1 QASFK
6 LDAAATLPR
15 TSSPSAAPT
24 RTACAPI
31 PQSCARRRLFRCQAH
46 LTVARKRDVMQTLID
61 LIRREPVLSQG
72 AMQAI
77 FACGVAFGMPIS
89 QQQLGALLAV

>member
-1 QASFK
+1 
-6 LDAAATLPR
+6 
-15 TSSPSAAPT
+15 
-24 RTACAPI
+24 
-31 PQSCARRRLFRCQAH
+31 
-46 LTVARKRDVMQTLID
+46 MQTLID

-89 QQQLGALLAV
+89 QQQLGALLAVSAAMLALVARTHTTSVVRPRSRGGADLVPTT